1 MTRSPRSNKNHGRTL
16 FGRCLIPAAIVAT
29 CIPLLAHGAS
39 VDDEVIVQLRDASAD
54 IAPLLVK
61 HQLSLIGRFGT
72 RPMYRLKVQ
81 GKAKIKNVIEM
92 LGREPVVRTVEV
104 NLDHHG
110 MAPFSGNMPWAIGES
125 STPTTQWALR
135 RIRLDEAHRIT
146 RGSGIRIAVLDSG
159 IDASHPALAGRLLR
173 GFDFVDGD
181 NNPSEKG
188 DPASSTYGHGTH
200 VAGILAQI
208 APEARIMPMRILDAG
223 GTSNTW
229 VLAEAMLRAMD
240 PDGDPSTD
248 DGAHV
253 INLSVGTHAK
263 TQLFKTV
270 ARLVTCKLPREGA
283 AGSSGDDDDDDDE
296 SDIGVS
302 VADKA
307 RCQGFGGA
315 VVVAAAGNS
324 GDDKVREYPAAESS
338 KGLLSVAATTRGGAL
353 ASFSNRGWVKLAA
366 PGEGVT
372 SAVPGG
378 AYATWS
384 GTSMAS
390 PIVAGTAALVRAAN
404 RAMAVEDVVK
414 RLESSSSKLCGT
426 PLKQLDAGAAVAELS
441 PRPKVACK

>member
-1 MTRSPRSNKNHGRTL
+1 MTRRPLSNTNWPMPLLR
-16 FGRCLIPAAIVAT
+16 RCMIPASIVAS
-29 CIPLLAHGAS
+29 CMPLAS
-39 VDDEVIVQLRDASAD
+39 HAAGTEDEVIVQLRAGAD
-54 IAPLLVK
+54 IAPLFVK

-72 RPMYRLKVQ
+72 RPIFRLKVH
-81 GKAKIKNVIEM
+81 GKKKVKDAIEA
-92 LGREPVVRTVEV
+92 LSREPTVLSAEANV
-104 NLDHHG
+104 DHHG
-110 MAPFSGNMPWAIGES
+110 MAPFAKNMPWAIGES
-125 STPTTQWALR
+125 STPTTQWALET
-135 RIRLDEAHRIT
+135 IRLDEAHRLT
-146 RGSGIRIAVLDSG
+146 RGKGIRIAVLDSG
-159 IDASHPALAGRLLR
+159 VDASHPALAGRMLR

-181 NNPSEKG
+181 DDPSEKG
-188 DPASSTYGHGTH
+188 EPGGPTYGHGTH

-208 APEARIMPMRILDAG
+208 APEARIMPMRILDAN

-270 ARLVTCKLPREGA
+270 ARLVTCKLPRKGA

-324 GDDKVREYPAAESS
+324 GDDKVREYPAAENS

-378 AYATWS
+378 TYATWS

-404 RAMAVEDVVK
+404 RAMAVEDVTK
-414 RLESSSSKLCGT
+414 RLESTSSKLCGT
-426 PLKQLDAGAAVAELS
+426 SLKQLDAGAAVAGSS
-441 PRPKVACK
+441 PRAKVACK